1 MRRVTGATAAFV
13 VIVATSLALAPGAVA
28 PVGAI
33 PSGSPLQPA
42 PNPGPSDPPYALW
55 PVSHT
60 PGVVAGGT
68 SRPPALDPVAAE
80 DAAALQAAIDRAR
93 LAFGLATLTI
103 GLSVDGERGWS
114 GVAGSTANGG
124 EPLVGVY
131 PFAIASVTK
140 TFTAAIVL
148 QLVQEG
154 RIRLGAPV
162 SNYLPEVTV
171 ASGATVATVAQLMQH
186 VSGVPDLLAPM
197 RARLNA
203 DPERI
208 WSPTEVLA
216 LLGPSHFAPGTGF
229 EYSNTNYLILG
240 MLIEQVTGHR
250 YADELRDRIIH
261 PLGLTATS
269 FALEPGAP
277 FLFGTAWASAFWTS
291 ASVYASAEDLV
302 RWADALYGGFVVR
315 PQVLDRMLDFSPD
328 GWGLG
333 AERLHVAELT
343 GYGHSG
349 LLRGYSTLMLRL
361 PEQQITLVVMGTSR
375 KFDVPALVA
384 DREAGMPSILDLAL
398 ELAAR

>member
-1 MRRVTGATAAFV
+1 MRRVTGAAAAFV
-13 VIVATSLALAPGAVA
+13 VVVATSLALAPGAVA

-33 PSGSPLQPA
+33 PSGGPLQPA
-42 PNPGPSDPPYALW
+42 PNPDPSDPPYALW
-55 PVSHT
+55 PVSHA

-68 SRPPALDPVAAE
+68 SQPPALDPVAAE

-93 LAFGLATLTI
+93 TAFGLATLTV

-124 EPLVGVY
+124 EPLMGVY

-148 QLVQEG
+148 QLVEEG
-154 RIRLGAPV
+154 RIRLGSPV
-162 SNYLPEVTV
+162 SDYLPEVAV
-171 ASGATVATVAQLMQH
+171 ASGATVAQLMQH

-203 DPERI
+203 DPERL
-208 WSPTEVLA
+208 WSPAEVLA
-216 LLGPSHFAPGTGF
+216 LVGPSRFAPGTDF
-229 EYSNTNYLILG
+229 EYSNTNYVVLG
-240 MLIEQVTGHR
+240 MLIERVTGHR
-250 YADELRDRIIH
+250 YADELHDRVIG

-277 FLFGTAWASAFWTS
+277 FLFGTSWASAFWTS

-333 AERLHVAELT
+333 AERLHVGQLT

-361 PEQQITLVVMGTSR
+361 PEPGVTLVVMGTSR
-375 KFDVPALVA
+375 KFDVPALIT

-398 ELAAR
+398 GLAAR

>member
-1 MRRVTGATAAFV
+1 MRRVTGAAAAFV
-13 VIVATSLALAPGAVA
+13 VVVATSLALAPGAVA

-33 PSGSPLQPA
+33 PSGGPLQPA
-42 PNPGPSDPPYALW
+42 PNPDPSDPPYALW
-55 PVSHT
+55 PVSHA
-60 PGVVAGGT
+60 PGVAAGGT

-93 LAFGLATLTI
+93 TAFGLATLTV

-124 EPLVGVY
+124 EPLMGVY

-148 QLVQEG
+148 QLVEEG
-154 RIRLGAPV
+154 RIRLGSPV
-162 SNYLPEVTV
+162 SDYLPEVAV
-171 ASGATVATVAQLMQH
+171 ASGATVAQLMQH

-203 DPERI
+203 DPERL
-208 WSPTEVLA
+208 WSPAEVLA
-216 LLGPSHFAPGTGF
+216 LVGPSRFAPGTDF
-229 EYSNTNYLILG
+229 EYSNTNYVVLG
-240 MLIEQVTGHR
+240 MLIERVTGHR
-250 YADELRDRIIH
+250 YADELRDRVIR

-277 FLFGTAWASAFWTS
+277 FLFGTSWASAFWTS

-333 AERLHVAELT
+333 AERLHVGELT

-361 PEQQITLVVMGTSR
+361 PEPGVTLVVMGTSR
-375 KFDVPALVA
+375 KFDVPALIT

-398 ELAAR
+398 GLAAR